1 MRLIKN
7 TLIFAGGFIAGV
19 AATYFVATR
28 YLGLEIV
35 WEDDAENEIDDFDED
50 ANEPG
55 EDDISNPVPLNE
67 LDGDKYKPIEDNE
80 SYVNYAK
87 ADSDP
92 VNEDELDIPPEVE
105 VFGDPEAKPYLIDSA
120 EFGTDY
126 DYDEIELYWWPD
138 KELLT
143 DCWNYPVE
151 DIERTTGDEAIKEC
165 REGDSDVVYV
175 KNDRLKA
182 YYEIL
187 KQVQDY
193 PGISG

>member
-1 MRLIKN
+1 MSIIKN
-7 TLIFAGGFIAGV
+7 ALIFTGGFAAGV
-19 AATYFVATR
+19 TATYFIATR

-35 WEDDAENEIDDFDED
+35 WETSDN
-50 ANEPG
+50 
-55 EDDISNPVPLNE
+55 DISEEARSTDNE
-67 LDGDKYKPIEDNE
+67 GEQEQESIELITDKYMPITENDKYVDYSKLESEPVAEEDLE
-80 SYVNYAK
+80 V
-87 ADSDP
+87 
-92 VNEDELDIPPEVE
+92 PPEVE
-105 VFGDPEAKPYLIDSA
+105 AFGDPEATPYLIESS
-120 EFGTDY
+120 EYGTDY
-126 DYDEIELYWWPD
+126 EYDEIELYWWD
-138 KELLT
+138 GNKLLT

-151 DIERTTGDEAIKEC
+151 DIERTVGNDAVEKC